1 MAGRGGK
8 KNAAEDASAKK
19 MELER
24 GIGRA
29 IKELDVQGATVKL
42 GTLVDTWK
50 LQERDASFEM
60 QTIHMFRAFGLNYES
75 NMVDDLDRDR
85 GSFGLRELDDTI
97 NAHELEAIGLYHR
110 MHELNMLPESNVEAS
125 EDQHLALR
133 QIVKVL
139 ETVFYAKRV
148 VLSAFQAKLAVHQL
162 HVDDGV
168 LDLAQDLDARLGSW
182 ALRFRF
188 IDGETS
194 AFQSLLLYLLDAVME
209 KKYRKYGDWLYEPI
223 VIDGQDMHSWRSVVE
238 IKEFVYS
245 MLRKETCWD
254 QWKNATHNMKNV
266 SSSIEYLTN
275 CHDHQLPW
283 LVKQRAVYSFT
294 NGVYLAAEE
303 RFHDFATAKTPL
315 SDSIVSCK
323 FVDRPFV
330 PYDDWRDIPTPNLDS
345 IPNYQG
351 WTADVREWMYVFLGR
366 LLYPLNA
373 HDSWQVIPFF
383 LGSASSGKCFCRDT
397 PVMMRDGSSKP
408 VQDIRVGDELMGDDS
423 TSRRVLTLARG
434 IDDMFDI
441 VPANSKFQ
449 TYRVTRE
456 HVLCLKLS
464 TWDSETIEMTVD
476 DYMKNPDARLMAYRT
491 TGDMYGF
498 SVVPT
503 GKEAYY
509 GFETDGN
516 HRFLLGDFTVTHNST
531 VVLKVCKNF
540 YEALDVGILSNNI
553 EKKFGISAFYDKNL
567 VVAPE
572 IRNDL
577 AIEQAEFQSIV
588 SGEDIQV
595 NVKHKKAFSVEWTVP
610 GVLAGNEVPNW
621 ADSAGSIQRRIV
633 LFEFT
638 KTVRNG
644 DMKLGEK
651 LNAELPNIIQKC
663 NRAYLEK
670 ARAHSDVNVWTVLP
684 SYFHRTRNAL
694 AQATNSVEAF
704 LASTD
709 LRLDAETF
717 MPIKDFQDAL
727 KEFEIRNNLQPKRN
741 ARAAFNE
748 PFEKFG
754 LRIAQETKT
763 YRGCT
768 QCLEYIF
775 GVDLA
780 RTHVDVGGLG

>member
-383 LGSASSGKCFCRDT
+383 LGSASSGK
-397 PVMMRDGSSKP
+397 
-408 VQDIRVGDELMGDDS
+408 
-423 TSRRVLTLARG
+423 
-434 IDDMFDI
+434 
-441 VPANSKFQ
+441 
-449 TYRVTRE
+449 
-456 HVLCLKLS
+456 
-464 TWDSETIEMTVD
+464 
-476 DYMKNPDARLMAYRT
+476 
-491 TGDMYGF
+491 
-498 SVVPT
+498 
-503 GKEAYY
+503 
-509 GFETDGN
+509 
-516 HRFLLGDFTVTHNST
+516 ST

>member
-1 MAGRGGK
+1 M
-8 KNAAEDASAKK
+8 
-19 MELER
+19 
-24 GIGRA
+24 
-29 IKELDVQGATVKL
+29 
-42 GTLVDTWK
+42 
-50 LQERDASFEM
+50 
-60 QTIHMFRAFGLNYES
+60 
-75 NMVDDLDRDR
+75 
-85 GSFGLRELDDTI
+85 
-97 NAHELEAIGLYHR
+97 
-110 MHELNMLPESNVEAS
+110 MH
-125 EDQHLALR
+125 
-133 QIVKVL
+133 
-139 ETVFYAKRV
+139 
-148 VLSAFQAKLAVHQL
+148 
-162 HVDDGV
+162 
-168 LDLAQDLDARLGSW
+168 
-182 ALRFRF
+182 
-188 IDGETS
+188 
-194 AFQSLLLYLLDAVME
+194 
-209 KKYRKYGDWLYEPI
+209 
-223 VIDGQDMHSWRSVVE
+223 
-238 IKEFVYS
+238 
-245 MLRKETCWD
+245 
-254 QWKNATHNMKNV
+254 
-266 SSSIEYLTN
+266 
-275 CHDHQLPW
+275 
-283 LVKQRAVYSFT
+283 
-294 NGVYLAAEE
+294 
-303 RFHDFATAKTPL
+303 
-315 SDSIVSCK
+315 
-323 FVDRPFV
+323 
-330 PYDDWRDIPTPNLDS
+330 
-345 IPNYQG
+345 
-351 WTADVREWMYVFLGR
+351 
-366 LLYPLNA
+366 
-373 HDSWQVIPFF
+373 
-383 LGSASSGKCFCRDT
+383 
-397 PVMMRDGSSKP
+397 DGSSKP

-423 TSRRVLTLARG
+423 TPRRVLTLARG

-441 VPANSKFQ
+441 VPVNSKFP

-456 HVLCLKLS
+456 HVLCLKWTNHGSVSKWLDYGKVVQWYDPERRTS
-464 TWDSETIEMTVD
+464 RGTKFIHKNADAMRDFIEVLDRDKTFEMTVGE
-476 DYMKNPDARLMAYRT
+476 YMDLAPHVKKYFKAYRVAVEFPT
-491 TGDMYGF
+491 RPEPKFDPWCIGAWLGDGTSAKPQITSADQEIIDGFVEALEGTGTEISFKGKYRYDIAQKDGGRKQNTNVFTAALRAYGLMNNKHIPTDLKLGSRKTRLAVLAGLLDTDGFFSGYGYDIIQKNERLADDIVFVARSLGFASTKTPCTKGCWYKGELREGRYFRLSISGDGLDDLPMRLDRKIKPETPKLRKNQLRYGF
-498 SVVPT
+498 SIVPV

-516 HRFLLGDFTVTHNST
+516 HRFLLGDLTVTHNST
-531 VVLKVCKNF
+531 IVLKVCKNL

-633 LFEFT
+633 VFEFT

-684 SYFHRTRNAL
+684 SYFIKARNAL

-709 LRLDAETF
+709 LRLDTEAF

-741 ARAAFNE
+741 ARAAFHE